1 MSHPQGVPRARSPTL
16 AWFSALPLSVNYVLV
31 RDFGHLFKSA
41 TCFTDAEHRRTRW
54 FLSLEGDVARPFR
67 RLPWAAAER
76 GGGGDEDG
84 DGEAGNLREVY
95 LRPGAS
101 WRDIS
106 VTFARASP
114 ITRLEIIKS
123 YSSEDLNE
131 EGRDHVQY
139 LLVDLSGGGGF
150 LTMGLLYDLLLC
162 GGEVGDDSAAT
173 FGGETG
179 AWDLL
184 LGRRLRSHDLL
195 VEYECFIHNDEELVD
210 SGPEAEGSAILYV
223 RGGSVDVG
231 DQDRRFSAF
240 EDDEIGWVPEI
251 LGERPRIQ
259 PAIVS

>member
-1 MSHPQGVPRARSPTL
+1 MPRARSPTL

-31 RDFGHLFKSA
+31 RDFGPLFKSA

-67 RLPWAAAER
+67 RLPWAAAAR
-76 GGGGDEDG
+76 GGAGAGAGDG
-84 DGEAGNLREVY
+84 DDDGETGPLLREVY

-106 VTFARASP
+106 VTFARAPP

-131 EGRDHVQY
+131 DGRDHVQY
-139 LLVDLSGGGGF
+139 LLVDLSGSGGF

-173 FGGETG
+173 FGAETG

-210 SGPEAEGSAILYV
+210 SGPEAEGSAILYM
-223 RGGSVDVG
+223 RGGTVDVG

-251 LGERPRIQ
+251 LGDRPKIR
-259 PAIVS
+259 PAIVT